1 MKSVGDR
8 IKNKREAL
16 GLTQDALAKKMGYKS
31 KSTINK
37 IEKGVNDI
45 SQSKLIEFAKAL
57 KTTPSELMGW
67 VDEEAY
73 ISANNIVPI
82 PKIKPLPIIGTIAC
96 GEPVLADENIEG
108 YLDVEKKLNA
118 DFCLRCK
125 GDSMINA
132 RIYDG
137 DIVFIKSQPDVEDGE
152 IAAVLIDDEA
162 TLKRV
167 YKMPGRITLRAEN
180 PNFKP
185 IELKEND
192 MKNIRIIGKAVGFCS
207 VF

>member
-1 MKSVGDR
+1 MKTVGER
-8 IKNKREAL
+8 IKHKRESL
-16 GLTQDALAKKMGYKS
+16 GLTQEELAKKMGYKS

-37 IEKGVNDI
+37 IEKGINDV
-45 SQSKLIEFAKAL
+45 SQSKLIDFAKIL
-57 KTTPSELMGW
+57 NTSPSYLMGW
-67 VDEEAY
+67 SKEEDY
-73 ISANNIVPI
+73 SEIDNIIPL

-96 GEPVLADENIEG
+96 GEPILADENIEG
-108 YLDVEKKLNA
+108 YLDAEKKLNA

-152 IAAVLIDDEA
+152 IAAVLIDGEA

-185 IELKEND
+185 IELKEED
-192 MKNIRIIGKAVGFCS
+192 MKDIRIIGKAVGFCS